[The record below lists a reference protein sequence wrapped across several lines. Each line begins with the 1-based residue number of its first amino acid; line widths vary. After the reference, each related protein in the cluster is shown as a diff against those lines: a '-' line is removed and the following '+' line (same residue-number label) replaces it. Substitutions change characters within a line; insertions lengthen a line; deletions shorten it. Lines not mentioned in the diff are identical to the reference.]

1 MAKRAHTYRVT
12 VEHVASAW
20 IGEPPNPVPLV
31 FDARNHDDILQIV
44 ERARRVTSLGS
55 DEAAAMAVGLKLLS
69 EVALAHRSED
79 LFSDLSGALGAFIGK
94 LKARPQAA

>member
-20 IGEPPNPVPLV
+20 IGEPPNPAPLV
-31 FDARNHDDILQIV
+31 FETRNHDDLLKIV
-44 ERARRVTSLGS
+44 ERARKVTALGS
-55 DEAAAMAVGLKLLS
+55 DEAAAMAIGLKLLS
-69 EVALAHRSED
+69 EVALAHRSEE
-79 LFSDLSGALGAFIGK
+79 LFSDLSGALGDFIGR